1 MRDRSWSFAMTRSML
16 SLSLALT
23 LAVGGCATAASPQPD
38 PEPAP
43 SADEP
48 PPGIGKR
55 DDAATLGP
63 YHEGG
68 PVMLLAHKSAEYS
81 GSVNSWL
88 IEGPTE
94 LGLVDVQMVIPEAQA
109 VVELVKSRNKKLA
122 WVWVTHAHPDHYA
135 GLKVI
140 ADAFPDVQL
149 LARPQTATTA
159 PALRM
164 EYAEPLEKFF
174 PGLIAPTAELTP
186 YEGERLSVDGVE
198 IQILTFEGGEHAFST
213 ALLLPELKAML
224 IADLVYNRVH
234 PWLNEMDVQTLLGHV
249 DALAAMDGVE
259 TFYPGHGEPFGKE
272 YLPTF
277 VQYVHDFLAEVE
289 VAADSKDLVVRTWR
303 RYRDWRTMAGL
314 RFSATAHIKARDE
327 AAAAAAAP

>member
-1 MRDRSWSFAMTRSML
+1 MIRSNYIACELL

-23 LAVGGCATAASPQPD
+23 VALGGCATKASQPD

-43 SADEP
+43 SIDASADEP

-63 YHEGG
+63 YNEGG

-94 LGLVDVQMVIPEAQA
+94 LGLVDVQMIIPEAQA
-109 VVELVKSRNKKLA
+109 VVELVKSRKKKLA

-135 GLKVI
+135 GLQVI
-140 ADAFPDVQL
+140 AEAFPDVQL
-149 LARPQTATTA
+149 LARPQTAATA

-186 YEGERLSVDGVE
+186 FEGERLSVDGVE
-198 IQILTFEGGEHAFST
+198 IQILSFEGGEHGFST
-213 ALLLPELKAML
+213 ALLLPDSKALL

-259 TFYPGHGEPFGKE
+259 TFYPGHGEPFGKD

-327 AAAAAAAP
+327 AAAAAAP

>member
-1 MRDRSWSFAMTRSML
+1 MIRSNHIACELL

-23 LAVGGCATAASPQPD
+23 LALGGCATKASRPD

-48 PPGIGKR
+48 PPGIGER

-63 YHEGG
+63 YNEGG

-94 LGLVDVQMVIPEAQA
+94 LGLVDVQMIIPEAQA

-135 GLKVI
+135 GLQVI
-140 ADAFPDVQL
+140 AEAFPDVQL

-186 YEGERLSVDGVE
+186 FEGERLSVDGVE

-213 ALLLPELKAML
+213 ALLLPESKALL

-249 DALAAMDGVE
+249 DTLAAMDGVE
-259 TFYPGHGEPFGKE
+259 TFYPGHGEPFGKA

-277 VQYVHDFLAEVE
+277 VKYVHDFLAEVE

-327 AAAAAAAP
+327 ATAAAAP